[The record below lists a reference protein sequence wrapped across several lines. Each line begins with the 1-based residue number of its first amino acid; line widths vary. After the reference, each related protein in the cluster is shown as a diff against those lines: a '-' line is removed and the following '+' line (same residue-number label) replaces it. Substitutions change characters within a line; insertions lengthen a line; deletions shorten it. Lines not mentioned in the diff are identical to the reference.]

1 MLIEIEKKSQ
11 TYQFEAN
18 AGEKLL
24 YAGLR
29 AGVPL
34 PFECA
39 TGTCGSCKAR
49 VNQGDVDEGW
59 PEAPG
64 KERFKAAKRE
74 ILMCQCSAQS
84 DCSLSVPTK
93 IVAFRDDDINPDH
106 HVGLITQYDMLTS
119 DVLRFEV
126 ELPADRSFHA
136 GQFFVLQVPGVNG
149 FRAYS
154 MVNYSTGTNRLEF
167 IIQQN
172 PTGALSKWMF
182 DSDRSNAQIDLF
194 GPLGRATFHPDE
206 SHDLFMIAG
215 GSGIAGLM
223 SILEHGRQV
232 NHFKHHNVALYFG
245 VRTPADFF
253 FTERLRAVKA
263 QFPDRVSINIAFS
276 NEPPTSE
283 QLSGNDGLNYLQGM
297 VHEHALPAVLEG
309 GGNTMHYL
317 AGPAPMVDALIRPL
331 ILDSKVPADKI
342 RYDKFN

>member
-11 TYQFEAN
+11 TYRFEAN

-29 AGVPL
+29 AGISL

-49 VNQGDVDEGW
+49 VNHGDVDEGW

-64 KERFKAAKRE
+64 KERFKAVKRE

-106 HVGLITQYDMLTS
+106 HMGVITQYDKLTA

-126 ELPADRSFHA
+126 ELPADISFHA
-136 GQFFVLQVPGVNG
+136 GQFFVLQVPEVNG

-154 MVNYSTGTNRLEF
+154 MVNYSSGTNKLEF
-167 IIQQN
+167 IIKQN
-172 PTGALSKWMF
+172 PNGALSKWVF
-182 DSDRSNAQIDLF
+182 DSDRSNEKIELF
-194 GPLGRATFHPDE
+194 GPLGHATFHPGE
-206 SHDLFMIAG
+206 CHDLFMIAG

-232 NHFKHHNVALYFG
+232 DYFKHRKVSLYFG
-245 VRTPADFF
+245 IRTPADFF
-253 FTERLRAVKA
+253 FVERLRAVKA
-263 QFPDRVSINIAFS
+263 QFPDTVSINIAFS
-276 NEPPTSE
+276 NEPPTTE
-283 QLSGNDGLNYLQGM
+283 QLSGNDGLNYVQGM

-309 GGNTMHYL
+309 GGNVMHYL

-331 ILDSKVPADKI
+331 ILESKIPVHRV
-342 RYDKFN
+342 RYDKFS

>member
-64 KERFKAAKRE
+64 KEGFKSAKRE
-74 ILMCQCSAQS
+74 ILMCQSIAQS
-84 DCSLSVPTK
+84 DCSLSVPSK
-93 IVAFRDDDINPDH
+93 IKAFRDDDINPDH
-106 HVGLITQYDMLTS
+106 HLGLITQHDKLTA

-126 ELPADRSFHA
+126 ELPTDISFHA
-136 GQFFVLQVPGVNG
+136 GQFFVINAPEVNG

-154 MVNYSTGTNRLEF
+154 MVNYWSGTRTLEF
-167 IIQQN
+167 IIKKS
-172 PTGALSKWMF
+172 PSGALSKWAF
-182 DSDRSNAQIDLF
+182 ESNRSNEQIELF
-194 GPLGRATFHPDE
+194 GPLGHATFHPDE

-232 NHFKHHNVALYFG
+232 DYFKDHKVDLYFG
-245 VRTPADFF
+245 VRTPADLFF
-253 FTERLRAVKA
+253 VERLRAIKA
-263 QFPDRVSINIAFS
+263 QFTDTVSINIIFS
-276 NEPPTSE
+276 NEPPTAE
-283 QLSGNDGLNYLQGM
+283 QLSGNDGLNYAHGM
-297 VHEHALPAVLEG
+297 VHEHALPAVSEG
-309 GGNTMHYL
+309 DGNTMHYL

-331 ILDSKVPADKI
+331 ILESKIPADRI
-342 RYDKFN
+342 RYDKFS

>member
-1 MLIEIEKKSQ
+1 MLIEIKKKSQ

-29 AGVPL
+29 AGIPL

-49 VNQGDVDEGW
+49 VTQGEVDEGW
-59 PEAPG
+59 SEAPG
-64 KERFKAAKRE
+64 KERFKVVKRE

-84 DCSLSVPTK
+84 DCSLTVPTK

-106 HVGLITQYDMLTS
+106 HIGVITQYEKLTE
-119 DVLRFEV
+119 DVLRFNV
-126 ELPADRSFHA
+126 EIPTSISFHA
-136 GQFFVLQVPGVNG
+136 GQFFVLQAPEVDG

-154 MVNYSTGTNRLEF
+154 MVNYSPGTNDLEF
-167 IIQQN
+167 IIKQN
-172 PTGALSKWMF
+172 PHGGLSKWIF
-182 DSDRSNAQIDLF
+182 DSDRTQEKLELF
-194 GPLGRATFHPDE
+194 GPLGHATFHPDE

-223 SILEHGRQV
+223 SILEYGRQV
-232 NHFKHHNVALYFG
+232 NYFKNRKVSLFFG
-245 VRTPADFF
+245 IRTPADFF
-253 FTERLRAVKA
+253 FAERLRAVKA
-263 QFPDRVSINIAFS
+263 KFPDTVSINIAFS
-276 NEPPTSE
+276 NAPPTAE
-283 QLSGNDGLNYLQGM
+283 QLSGNDGLIYLQGM

-309 GGNTMHYL
+309 GGNVMHYL

-331 ILDSKVPADKI
+331 ILNSKIPVHRV
-342 RYDKFN
+342 RYDKFS